1 MMQCNL
7 KHYDSMHTN
16 RSKLKRAYTRSYPF
30 TVEGSEET
38 YIDRE
43 YIFTTKTGCSLTT
56 ALPKSILKAE
66 TTYDCY
72 QATNPQDLKEKDLLE
87 FYG

>member
-1 MMQCNL
+1 
-7 KHYDSMHTN
+7 MHSK
-16 RSKLKRAYTRSYPF
+16 RSKLKHAYTRRYPF

-43 YIFTTKTGCSLTT
+43 YNFTTKTGCSLTT

-72 QATNPQDLKEKDLLE
+72 QATDPEDLKEKGLLE